1 MWKPFLR
8 FKLLVFFTEILLS
21 TAVVLLLFVLREGS
35 DMNFQLD

>member
-1 MWKPFLR
+1 MWKPFLC

-35 DMNFQLD
+35 DTNFQLN